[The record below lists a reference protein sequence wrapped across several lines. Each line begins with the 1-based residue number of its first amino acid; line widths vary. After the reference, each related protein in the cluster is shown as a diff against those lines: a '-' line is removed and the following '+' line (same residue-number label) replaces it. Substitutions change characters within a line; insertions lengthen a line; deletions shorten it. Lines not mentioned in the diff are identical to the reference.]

1 MWQQHERLLRSTRG
15 QPARCRSNGR
25 QICNETHRWTLP
37 TRSSGDRTRASFSRL
52 PSTWHWWVPR
62 NETAAARRRSFCLF
76 TPRTTTVECEP
87 IRSPFLSVIMFSVTV
102 GVIPVAVWVVDV
114 IRKKLSPSLC
124 LSFLEND
131 HHSKKEFVL
140 AEVVRLVVSSSR
152 QITIQHALFATFSS
166 INNTNNPSVFWKL
179 EKNSPHFVVVL
190 LWTWVFFTFWIRS
203 IRYQMLMKTSDS
215 STARQR
221 HVSMSVFVTWR
232 QLSDFAQE
240 GVKVPQ
246 PWLRPCCANNDGK
259 ARPQVWLCD

>member
-1 MWQQHERLLRSTRG
+1 MQHFKVMIFFIFFHQGCKSLWNSSTPSGTGTGCNNHDFVQSPSKTWQQHERLLRSTRG

-87 IRSPFLSVIMFSVTV
+87 IRSQFLSVIMFSVTV

-114 IRKKLSPSLC
+114 IRKNLSPSLC

-131 HHSKKEFVL
+131 HHSKKKNC
-140 AEVVRLVVSSSR
+140 ASWSGEVGC
-152 QITIQHALFATFSS
+152 F
-166 INNTNNPSVFWKL
+166 K
-179 EKNSPHFVVVL
+179 
-190 LWTWVFFTFWIRS
+190 
-203 IRYQMLMKTSDS
+203 
-215 STARQR
+215 
-221 HVSMSVFVTWR
+221 
-232 QLSDFAQE
+232 
-240 GVKVPQ
+240 
-246 PWLRPCCANNDGK
+246 
-259 ARPQVWLCD
+259 